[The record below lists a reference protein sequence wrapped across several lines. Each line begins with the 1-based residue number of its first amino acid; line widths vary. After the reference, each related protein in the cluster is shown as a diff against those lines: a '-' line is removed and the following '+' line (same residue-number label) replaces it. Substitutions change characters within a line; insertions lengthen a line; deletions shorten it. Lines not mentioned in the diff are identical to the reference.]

1 MAKFERQVTGD
12 FEEVL
17 RGIHSYIMNSAMSI
31 QQIDEVRYEMSGVQ
45 VATKVYDKYYMRSS
59 NRASLTVTVI
69 GDGENIQVSAI
80 GAGGG
85 NGAFINFSWGAEEDF
100 ISTVPQALRK
110 MNL

>member
-1 MAKFERQVTGD
+1 MAKFERQVAGD

-17 RGIHSYIMNSAMSI
+17 RGIHSYIMGSAMSI
-31 QQIDEVRYEMSGVQ
+31 QQIDETRHEVNGVQ

-59 NRASLTVTVI
+59 NRASLTLTVI
-69 GDGENIQVSAI
+69 GDGDHVQVSAI

-85 NGAFINFSWGAEEDF
+85 NGAFLNFSWGAEEDF
-100 ISTVPQALRK
+100 IAVVPQALRK